1 VAPLSGMG
9 ISVDTPEG
17 WDARIYRREAAA
29 LARARANGVL
39 HAANFALPM
48 ERGDFGSGAVEAMGA
63 DDVLVTLV
71 DHGPESAGTP
81 LFAREGMPSILDLDA
96 FSPNR
101 LQRPLP
107 GQAGAQ
113 FFFTSNGRGYCLYVV
128 LGSLA
133 NRGRLVPQVNEVLG
147 RIQIEP

>member
-1 VAPLSGMG
+1 MG
-9 ISVDTPEG
+9 IAVDAPDG
-17 WDARIYRREAAA
+17 WDARIYRREPAAGPA
-29 LARARANGVL
+29 GTHGVL

-48 ERGDFGSGAVEAMGA
+48 QRGDYGSGAVETMGA
-63 DDVLVTLV
+63 DDILVTLV

-81 LFAREGMPSILDLDA
+81 LFSRQGMPPVLDADA
-96 FSPNR
+96 FSANR

-113 FFFTSNGRGYCLYVV
+113 FFFTSAGRGYCLYVV

-133 NRGRLVPQVNEVLG
+133 NRRPLVSQLNEMLG
-147 RIQIEP
+147 RIRIDP